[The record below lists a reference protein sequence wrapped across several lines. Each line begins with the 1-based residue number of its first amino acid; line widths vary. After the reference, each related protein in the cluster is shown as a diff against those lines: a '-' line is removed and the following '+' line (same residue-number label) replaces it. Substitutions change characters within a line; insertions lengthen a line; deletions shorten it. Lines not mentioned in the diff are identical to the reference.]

1 MKRLVRLN
9 RFMGSSATPFLLA
22 GLTSRKSMI
31 WGVSVAQSPYRVT
44 PARIGNSSG
53 LRLPASFYRDHPQF
67 NGASGQ
73 IEVLSDRTLLLHLE
87 PAQPAQDEAED
98 ESLMLGLFLDFLT
111 REALSAADG
120 PVLYSE
126 AMAADD
132 EELLAG
138 VVVDLDTPAP
148 QE

>member
-1 MKRLVRLN
+1 
-9 RFMGSSATPFLLA
+9 
-22 GLTSRKSMI
+22 MI